1 MWPRRAC
8 EDDQVSTVLIVLFT
22 YTGLRCDGG
31 PKCGEAGRGGREGSP
46 KSFVN
51 KNEEA
56 KTRKQNWEKSIRTI
70 CKHGDLNVEPES
82 GTDMPTTTLEPEQ
95 SINKLKL
102 NSQEKRH
109 FPSSSCIG
117 FLPFSENAE
126 SSMAWSQ

>member
-56 KTRKQNWEKSIRTI
+56 KTRAGGVPSICNTQRPPPKMFKKDGRTEVT
-70 CKHGDLNVEPES
+70 K
-82 GTDMPTTTLEPEQ
+82 M
-95 SINKLKL
+95 
-102 NSQEKRH
+102 
-109 FPSSSCIG
+109 
-117 FLPFSENAE
+117 
-126 SSMAWSQ
+126 SM